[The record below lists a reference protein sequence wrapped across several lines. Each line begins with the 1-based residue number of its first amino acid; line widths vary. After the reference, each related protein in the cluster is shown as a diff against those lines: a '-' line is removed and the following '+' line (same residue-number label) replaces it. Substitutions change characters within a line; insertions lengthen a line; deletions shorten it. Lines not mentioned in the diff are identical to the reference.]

1 MCVRSSRER
10 VKKKMSDD
18 YGYESIMEDLAQ
30 DVREFIETV
39 SQRIRIG
46 VRSEY
51 TEELRES
58 VKYRLLRSLFSDRTV
73 TFDKEM
79 DAFELT
85 LLREAI
91 EQLKLQCEVVCLD
104 FDLHVV
110 GKYRRLEEG
119 ESQLEDVGVQGSL
132 ADMPCH
138 AASCFTGERV
148 PCESVSP
155 LLSRSNVHSIL
166 DRRKSYFSHI
176 QPLRF
181 EADETALHHTTLDCV
196 LVGHVRDAMMM

>member
-1 MCVRSSRER
+1 
-10 VKKKMSDD
+10 MSED
-18 YGYESIMEDLAQ
+18 YSDQSIMEDVAQ
-30 DVREFIETV
+30 DVQDFMETV

-58 VKYRLLRSLFSDRTV
+58 VKYRLLHSLFSERTV

-91 EQLKLQCEVVCLD
+91 EQLNLACEVVYLD

-110 GKYRRLEEG
+110 GAYRCSEDG
-119 ESQLEDVGVQGSL
+119 VSQLEDVRTQGAL

-155 LLSRSNVHSIL
+155 LLSRSNVDSIL
-166 DRRKSYFSHI
+166 ERRKSYFSHI

-181 EADETALHHTTLDCV
+181 EADRTALHRTTLDCV